1 MFGRFRVLVAA
12 EANAAPPRKV
22 RLESSIAQN
31 PTRNLDALCDSRLT
45 QDTLVLFMEMLVQRT
60 GRIREKLAEAR
71 DRRVSGFGVES
82 HRFHLNPPLSRKQRT
97 EFEARHGLYL
107 PEDYCAFLEHLGDGG
122 AGPYYG
128 IPQLQQALEGANPQ
142 EEFPLAYP
150 SRTNLAFEDLRN
162 GSLLICD
169 QGCAYQARLVVLGPA
184 RGRVVYISTDG
195 SATPYF
201 VRDETFL
208 DWYERWLDDLL
219 YSELDP
225 WFGFDNP
232 EMEAEEL
239 KKPEPIAATPDIP
252 AGPFREQLTRIR
264 DALRNSGSAH
274 SAYRPPLSAEA
285 LDAIEQRN
293 SVQLPA
299 GFRAFLQYVQAG
311 GDGPYYGLTPA
322 EYAFPRDDE
331 PSELAQ
337 PFPYTPEN
345 VLAKNCK
352 GIRPKNGQYAP
363 PGTLTLAHLGLGRYA
378 FLVITGEAAGRV
390 FYSDNDKPGCLP
402 YFVTD
407 DNLLDWY
414 ERWIQ
419 ESRRQKRI
427 EWFGFDNDEAY
438 SISTGG
444 NPPQIRWKVRTTG

>member
-1 MFGRFRVLVAA
+1 MDTITA
-12 EANAAPPRKV
+12 
-22 RLESSIAQN
+22 RLERVS
-31 PTRNLDALCDSRLT
+31 
-45 QDTLVLFMEMLVQRT
+45 
-60 GRIREKLAEAR
+60 EKLTEAR
-71 DRRVSGFGVES
+71 TRRLRVFGVEK
-82 HRFHLNPPLSRKQRT
+82 HWFLLNPPLSQ
-97 EFEARHGLYL
+97 EQLSEIEARDGLYL
-107 PEDYCAFLEHLGDGG
+107 PEDYRAFLLQLGDGG

-128 IPQLQQALEGANPQ
+128 VPPLQQALAGANPQ

-150 SRTNLAFEDLRN
+150 DPTNLPFDDLKK

-169 QGCAYQARLVVLGPA
+169 QGCAYQARLIVLGPA

-195 SATPYF
+195 SANPYF

-232 EMEAEEL
+232 DMQPEEL
-239 KKPEPIAATPDIP
+239 KKSEPTAEAPDIP
-252 AGPFREQLTRIR
+252 AGPFQEQLTRIR
-264 DALRNSGSAH
+264 EALGTSSSAH
-274 SAYRPPLSAEA
+274 SAYRPPLSAQA

-293 SVQLPA
+293 GITLPVD
-299 GFRAFLQYVQAG
+299 FRAFLQYLQAG

-322 EYAFPRDDE
+322 EYAFPAEDE

-345 VLAKNCK
+345 VLSKNCP
-352 GIRPKNGQYAP
+352 GIRLKDGHHAP
-363 PGTLTLAHLGLGRYA
+363 PGTLTIAHLGLGRYA

-402 YFVTD
+402 YFVRD
-407 DNLLDWY
+407 ANFLDWY

-419 ESRRQKRI
+419 QSRRQKSI
-427 EWFGFDNDEAY
+427 EWFGFDNDEPY

-444 NPPQIRWKVRTTG
+444 NPPQIRWKVRKS